1 MRTKTKRSKNRKQIE
16 VRRQKKLE
24 KKRRQRKGK
33 KYSPERYLS
42 RNQKE
47 VAKRLIDGEVTMI
60 SSASWGF
67 VERFLVFLNE
77 LGFFEL
83 IQVDGARFYRQMIDI
98 GLLIMTYE
106 IKVLLG
112 IASMNQVGERLFK
125 DVALMRLIGYTSDQ
139 LLSGFCRRGR
149 AESDKPIHKNT
160 LADAVEKLTP
170 EELSLIF
177 NGAVKRLAEHGF
189 FEHSGGVF
197 ALDST
202 DLPTTE
208 HYAGAGR
215 RTRIV
220 KKKARDKQVVE
231 IEETVHG
238 FKLCAL
244 YEMASRLV
252 VAVKISPIQQHD
264 STFTLELVQQARKNL
279 GNDML
284 DIVIADRGFL
294 DGEDLWTLK
303 SKWGIDFIVPA
314 KSNMRVTA
322 DVRAFAKTPADG
334 DSVFVAKREGDDR
347 QQGEVQL
354 RGIRS
359 LLSYDQY
366 GDVEHQKQIDT
377 RRFEANPINALLIQS
392 WNGRVP
398 KTGDETVFLTS
409 LPVIDP
415 LWVLDTYG
423 LRSLIEN
430 CLFRELKQGWNLL
443 SFPKKTQDAVRGH
456 VYLTL
461 LVFNLSNAYRTH
473 TGQDLTAQGIRRQRL
488 DWYEANQVFVFA
500 GEFYAIFDLEELLI
514 FLDREPE
521 ICWRVDPDR
530 VRREYG
536 LIDQKR
542 AA

>member
-1 MRTKTKRSKNRKQIE
+1 MKSQTKKTKKGKQNE
-16 VRRQKKLE
+16 QQRHRKLE
-24 KKRRQRKGK
+24 KKRLKRQNK
-33 KYSPERYLS
+33 KYKPERYLS

-47 VAKRLIDGEVTMI
+47 VAQRLIDGEVTMI

-67 VERFLVFLNE
+67 VERFLVFLNT

-83 IQVDGARFYRQMIDI
+83 IRVDGVRFYRQMIDI

-139 LLSGFCRRGR
+139 LLSGFCHRGR

-160 LADAVEKLTP
+160 LGDAVEKLTP
-170 EELSLIF
+170 EELDLIF
-177 NGAVKRLAEHGF
+177 NEALKRLAEHGF
-189 FEHSGGVF
+189 FERSGGVF

-202 DLPTTE
+202 DLPSTE
-208 HYAGAGR
+208 RYEGAGR
-215 RTRIV
+215 RTKII
-220 KKKARDKQVVE
+220 KKKTRDKQVVE

-244 YEMASRLV
+244 YEMQSRLV
-252 VAVKISPIQQHD
+252 VAVKITPIQQHD
-264 STFTLELVQQARKNL
+264 STFTLDLVQQARDNL
-279 GNDML
+279 GNDSI
-284 DIVIADRGFL
+284 DILIADRGFL

-303 SKWGIDFIVPA
+303 HVWGIDFIVPA
-314 KSNMRVTA
+314 KTNMRVTA
-322 DVRAFAKTPADG
+322 EARSFAQTPADG
-334 DSVFVAKREGDDR
+334 DSVFVAHRAGDE
-347 QQGEVQL
+347 QQRGEVQL

-359 LLSYDQY
+359 LRAYDQY
-366 GDVEHQKQIDT
+366 GDAQHQKQIDT
-377 RRFEANPINALLIQS
+377 RRFKPNPINALLIQS
-392 WNGRVP
+392 WNGRIP
-398 KTGDETVFLTS
+398 KEETVFLTS
-409 LPVIDP
+409 LPIVDP

-423 LRSLIEN
+423 LRTLIEN

-443 SFPKKTQDAVRGH
+443 AFPKKTQDAVRGH

-473 TGQDLTAQGIRRQRL
+473 TGQDLTAQGIRRQRR
-488 DWYEANQVFVFA
+488 DWHQANQVFVFA
-500 GEFYAIFDLEELLI
+500 GEYYAIFDLEELLI

-521 ICWRVDPDR
+521 ICWRIDPDR

-536 LIDQKR
+536 LLDQEWV
-542 AA
+542 A

>member
-1 MRTKTKRSKNRKQIE
+1 MKSQTKKTKKGKQNE
-16 VRRQKKLE
+16 QQRHRKLE
-24 KKRRQRKGK
+24 KKRLKRQNK
-33 KYSPERYLS
+33 KYEPERYLS

-67 VERFLVFLNE
+67 VERFLVFLNT

-83 IQVDGARFYRQMIDI
+83 IRVDGARFYRQMIDI

-125 DVALMRLIGYTSDQ
+125 DVALMRLIGYTNDQ
-139 LLSGFCRRGR
+139 LLSGFCHRGR

-170 EELSLIF
+170 EELDLIF
-177 NGAVKRLAEHGF
+177 NEALKRLAAHGF
-189 FEHSGGVF
+189 FERSGGVF

-202 DLPTTE
+202 DLPSTE
-208 HYAGAGR
+208 CYEGAGR
-215 RTRIV
+215 RTKIV
-220 KKKARDKQVVE
+220 KKKTGMVQLSQKVS
-231 IEETVHG
+231 T
-238 FKLCAL
+238 
-244 YEMASRLV
+244 
-252 VAVKISPIQQHD
+252 PIQQHD
-264 STFTLELVQQARKNL
+264 STFTLDLVQQARDNL
-279 GNDML
+279 GNDSI
-284 DIVIADRGFL
+284 DILIADRGFL

-303 SKWGIDFIVPA
+303 HVWGIDFIVPA
-314 KSNMRVTA
+314 KTNMRVTA
-322 DVRAFAKTPADG
+322 EARSFAQTPADG
-334 DSVFVAKREGDDR
+334 DSVFVAHRAGDE
-347 QQGEVQL
+347 QQRGEVQL
-354 RGIRS
+354 RGMRS
-359 LLSYDQY
+359 LRAYDQY
-366 GDVEHQKQIDT
+366 GDAQHQKQIDT
-377 RRFEANPINALLIQS
+377 RRFKPNPINALLIQS

-398 KTGDETVFLTS
+398 KEETVFLTS
-409 LPVIDP
+409 LPVVDP

-423 LRSLIEN
+423 LRTLIEN

-443 SFPKKTQDAVRGH
+443 AFPKKTQDAVRGH

-473 TGQDLTAQGIRRQRL
+473 TGQDLTAQGIRRQRR
-488 DWYEANQVFVFA
+488 DWHQANQVFVFA
-500 GEFYAIFDLEELLI
+500 GEYYAIFDLEELLI

-536 LIDQKR
+536 FLDQEWV
-542 AA
+542 A